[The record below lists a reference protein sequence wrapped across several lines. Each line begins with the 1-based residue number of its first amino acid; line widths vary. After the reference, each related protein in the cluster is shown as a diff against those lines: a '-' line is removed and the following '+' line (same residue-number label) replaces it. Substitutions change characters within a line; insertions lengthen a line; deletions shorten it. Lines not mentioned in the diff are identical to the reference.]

1 MNAAYIIL
9 IPALPLIGFVVI
21 GLFGK
26 YFPAKISGWVGT
38 LLLGVSACLALF
50 VAYNYFFVSGSIS
63 GAYQTLFPLRFTWLE
78 FNPKLIVEFGAMID
92 PISVMMLVVVTMISL
107 MVHIYSTAYMHGE
120 KRYSTYF
127 AFLGLLLFQCC
138 FW

>member
-1 MNAAYIIL
+1 MNAAYIVL
-9 IPALPLIGFVVI
+9 IPALPFIGFIVI

-26 YFPAKISGWVGT
+26 YFPARISGWLGT
-38 LLLGVSACLALF
+38 MLIGISTYLALL

-63 GAYQTLFPLRFTWLE
+63 GPYQTFYPVRFTWLE

-120 KRYSTYF
+120 KGIPLISR
-127 AFLGLLLFQCC
+127 FLACLLFPCC
-138 FW
+138 F